1 MKRGLIVGVF
11 RKGLLLGLVLMLI
24 LPFIPSLPAKAAGE
38 PVLQVKLRNYLG
50 NTKEIKLYPEAEYS
64 TSLAGVKLQANQSY
78 TLKISGTNI
87 VIMKGT
93 SEVGKAAELEVKP
106 AASDGPLS
114 INSRPY
120 LGSFKFVIDDGY
132 LRPINSIGLE
142 DYLKGVVPAEMPA
155 LWHSEALKAQTIT
168 ARTYAMGY
176 LNKIIDD
183 TQSYQVY
190 GGYTWH
196 TRTTEAVQATEGKV
210 ITYGGKAI
218 GSGALFSS
226 SNGGKTESNSNAWGT
241 TALPYLTIKSDPY
254 DPKTPWSFQVKK
266 QQIDA
271 AKLDFAHAD
280 SWWASVKE
288 VEQTT
293 VISNIKAWLKANG
306 YAGKDLKIAAVPD
319 LSLHG
324 VTSGGR
330 VSKGSMTIEF
340 LVKEADKA
348 VLKRLEIKDAAA
360 SKIRSIIGLNLMKS
374 YLVNEVNTQG
384 DSISVSGAGYGHG
397 IGLSQYG
404 AKKAAEQGVGYQDI
418 LGFYFDKTSITTAY
432 QVPAVDAE
440 TKPDPAPV
448 APAPT
453 PVEPIAAKPAPEAS
467 NPAPVVV
474 TPAPETE
481 KPAPETAKPAP
492 VPAKPAPALKKPAVV
507 KDTKAPIIK
516 SIKTTLDAQKKQV
529 KLSFSTNEKAKITVY
544 VKDSKGKIISYPLKD
559 AQKSAGTQ
567 TAIWYVSKI
576 NNGKYS
582 FGIIAVDGS
591 NNRGSAV
598 FNYTLSKPAAKKA
611 APKPAV
617 KKKTGNV
624 TATTLNIRSTASTKG
639 KVVGTVKKNKTVT
652 VLSKTGSWYKIQYG
666 TKTGYVSAKY
676 VSNVK

>member
-1 MKRGLIVGVF
+1 MGVF
-11 RKGLLLGLVLMLI
+11 RKGLLLGLVLTLI

-38 PVLQVKLRNYLG
+38 PILQVKLRNYLG
-50 NTKEIKLYPEAEYS
+50 NTKEIRLYPEAEYS

-120 LGSFKFVIDDGY
+120 LGSFKFVIDGGY

-155 LWHSEALKAQTIT
+155 LWHTEALKAQTIT

-210 ITYGGKAI
+210 ISYGGKAI

-241 TALPYLTIKSDPY
+241 AALPYLTIKSDPY
-254 DPKTPWSFQVKK
+254 DPKTAWSFQVKK
-266 QQIDA
+266 QQIDV
-271 AKLDFAHAD
+271 AKLDFEHAD
-280 SWWASVKE
+280 TWWATVKE
-288 VEQTT
+288 AEQTP
-293 VISNIKAWLKANG
+293 VIANIKAWLKANG

-360 SKIRSIIGLNLMKS
+360 SKIRSIISLSLMKS
-374 YLVNEVNTQG
+374 YLVNEVNIQG
-384 DSISVSGAGYGHG
+384 DTISVTGAGYGHG

-404 AKKAAEQGVGYQDI
+404 AKKAAEQGLGYQDI

-492 VPAKPAPALKKPAVV
+492 VPTKPAPAPKKPAVV

-516 SIKTTLDAQKKQV
+516 SIKTTLDAQKNQV

-544 VKDSKGKIISYPLKD
+544 VKDQKGKIISYPLKNV
-559 AQKSAGTQ
+559 QKSAGTQ
-567 TAIWYVSKI
+567 TTIWYVSKI

-591 NNRGSAV
+591 HNRGSAV
-598 FNYTLSKPAAKKA
+598 SNYTLSKPAVKKA
-611 APKPAV
+611 APKPAG
-617 KKKTGNV
+617 KKKTGKV
-624 TATTLNIRSTASTKG
+624 IATSLNIRSTASTKG